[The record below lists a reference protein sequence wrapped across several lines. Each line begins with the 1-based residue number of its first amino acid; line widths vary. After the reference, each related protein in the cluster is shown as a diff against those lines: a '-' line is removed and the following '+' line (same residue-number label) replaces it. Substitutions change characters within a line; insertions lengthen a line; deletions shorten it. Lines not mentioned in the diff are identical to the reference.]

1 MYNVIP
7 PEKIRVTVPSDKAL
21 LSFLTSLEATLI
33 PHKVLTNE
41 AFARKLLLGSMQRI
55 GENSR
60 LMPDVTSSKI
70 DLTSLST
77 NSSLMENFDIRIVDN
92 VLGVSEKDLVE
103 AVRIIP
109 ESGNNKSEILKSIKR
124 APSITAVSN
133 VNIFMNN
140 FFVQYSIVD
149 SSFNFSSNKF
159 CLYTNFSFRKMLY
172 YEKSRETL
180 RKLRVSFY

>member
-1 MYNVIP
+1 MTQYMY
-7 PEKIRVTVPSDKAL
+7 L
-21 LSFLTSLEATLI
+21 L
-33 PHKVLTNE
+33 KY
-41 AFARKLLLGSMQRI
+41 
-55 GENSR
+55 
-60 LMPDVTSSKI
+60 
-70 DLTSLST
+70 
-77 NSSLMENFDIRIVDN
+77 NFDIRIVDK

-140 FFVQYSIVD
+140 TFVQYSIVD

-159 CLYTNFSFRKMLY
+159 CLYTNFSFRKML
-172 YEKSRETL
+172 
-180 RKLRVSFY
+180 

>member
-1 MYNVIP
+1 
-7 PEKIRVTVPSDKAL
+7 
-21 LSFLTSLEATLI
+21 
-33 PHKVLTNE
+33 
-41 AFARKLLLGSMQRI
+41 MQRI

-60 LMPDVTSSKI
+60 LMPDVTSSKS

-124 APSITAVSN
+124 APTITAVSN
-133 VNIFMNN
+133 VNIFMNKG
-140 FFVQYSIVD
+140 S
-149 SSFNFSSNKF
+149 
-159 CLYTNFSFRKMLY
+159 LH
-172 YEKSRETL
+172 
-180 RKLRVSFY
+180 